1 MFSTKQTNH
10 CYPTG
15 NQIVSDFNR
24 EALSVCEALWFG
36 NDVLKKQAAAAVPLM
51 KRQEREEEIFLQS
64 LVLVWSGI

>member
-1 MFSTKQTNH
+1 M
-10 CYPTG
+10 
-15 NQIVSDFNR
+15 
-24 EALSVCEALWFG
+24 CEALWFG